1 MTRDLHLTA
10 LAFAKEVVRSLESD
24 KPMLHSEVFA
34 NEARFKLALTQVIA
48 LSCWFEVT
56 PGCDD
61 KWMITVKFEHAA
73 ALRRLVK
80 P

>member
-1 MTRDLHLTA
+1 MTRDQHLTA
-10 LAFAKEVVRSLESD
+10 LAFAKEVVRALESD
-24 KPMLHSEVFA
+24 KPMLHSEMFP
-34 NEARFKLALTQVIA
+34 NEAWLKIALSQVIQ

-56 PGCDD
+56 PEPDD
-61 KWMITVKFEHAA
+61 KWMITVKYEHAP

>member
-1 MTRDLHLTA
+1 MTRDRHLNA

-24 KPMLHSEVFA
+24 KPLLHSEMFP
-34 NEARFKLALTQVIA
+34 NEACFKMALSHVIN

-56 PGCDD
+56 PEPND
-61 KWMITVKFEHAA
+61 KWMITVKYEHAP

>member
-1 MTRDLHLTA
+1 MTRDQHLTA

-34 NEARFKLALTQVIA
+34 NEVRFKMALRKVIE

-56 PGCDD
+56 PDTDD
-61 KWMITVKFEHAA
+61 KWMITVKYEHAA